1 MEVLGCV
8 SSTMGLCCS
17 LHEVIRENYKHF
29 RASKRSIRRLD
40 NLMQKLD
47 ACKKDVEHEVNRL
60 CGQNRAEP
68 TNECVFWF
76 ERADQVNTEV
86 SNLLDENG
94 SHRPTKGCCFICSRI
109 KLGKLIGEKI
119 RDIQELLDGVP
130 RLEDYSIA
138 VPVNK
143 RGDVLSAI
151 PMVEYE
157 THKQILMEIWGFLLD
172 KKARRI
178 GIWGIG
184 GVGKTTI
191 MSEIHNR
198 LVKGRSQFNCIIW
211 VEASKD
217 PRKVQQDIA
226 RRLGL
231 TFQDA
236 DDERARASKLLEAF
250 DRKKTFALILDEV
263 WEPLSIEEVGI
274 PFPTA
279 ENGCKLVIITRSR
292 TVCKDM
298 ETDKDVEVKL
308 LSENEA
314 WNLFNDKAG
323 ELVLS
328 DPDVQSIAMEVAK
341 QCCGLPLAIVTVGR
355 ALRNTVDIREW
366 EDALQ
371 ELRTSTTSIHNFEE
385 VVYSRLKLSYSKLE
399 DDARRYCFLFCALYP
414 KGHLIDENELIN
426 YWVWEDLLGGG
437 SMAEMKRKGQ
447 KIIRQLISACLLELK
462 IENGVRYVKLHDLIR
477 DMALTIMSTKPRCIV
492 KAGMGQV
499 KLPPPQEWKEDVQWA
514 SLMRND
520 VKYIRFNPMCP
531 RLTSLLLQCNSFE
544 QNISDD
550 FFDNMQGLKVLDLSY
565 TGIRALPMSLS
576 DLKNLHALICSQCWN
591 FIRVPSLARLTKLEY
606 LDFSFSRSLTELPEG
621 MEHLTNLKH
630 LDFSFTSVQNLGA
643 GLLSKFTLL
652 EELLILGSP
661 MMGVSSKSTNS
672 YSYAV
677 GVEEIGYC
685 HKLSLVH
692 MQLRDITAY
701 RRIVKCLKFSQL
713 KEFKLVV
720 GSVAGYDTSRL
731 FERTSLAIDLSVGAR
746 NLSKAEITE
755 LIPRNVMELVI
766 QNSQHVIKRLSLHLL
781 DAMCLKT
788 CDITWCFGMECILES
803 VENNLWR
810 LEKMRLY
817 NLPQLRMICGEVVK
831 PGTLK
836 NLKSIHVETCGSLKF
851 LFQKQL
857 ILELKSLEEI
867 TIVGCPRMEEII
879 EGERNTNAEGSSH
892 AAKVIIPKLQR
903 LKLIDLLNLR
913 SIYDGDIQCDSLRT
927 IEVFRCGALNKL
939 PLGLFGIEEGQQIS
953 PSTTTLEQISCET
966 EWWESLQWD
975 QPQAKHLLQ
984 PYLVVHPGGRLI
996 VNHMPFKK
1004 DLGVVAFSQESSEG
1018 NSEEKIIDINEL
1030 LETVPR
1036 EEYSIPIPINKRGDV
1051 LSATS
1056 MIEYET
1062 HKQIFMKIWGFLLD
1076 ENARRIG
1083 VWGMGGVGKT
1093 TIMSEINN
1101 CLVKGSSQF
1110 NCTLWVEASKDLKK
1124 MQQDIAVKL
1133 GLTFQETDD
1142 E

>member
-8 SSTMGLCCS
+8 SSTLGLCCS

-29 RASKRSIRRLD
+29 RAPRRSIQRLD
-40 NLMQKLD
+40 NFMQELD
-47 ACKKDVEHEVNRL
+47 TCKRDVEHEVNRL
-60 CGQNRAEP
+60 CIQNRARP
-68 TNECVFWF
+68 TNRCNFWF
-76 ERADQVNTEV
+76 NRVDGVKTEV
-86 SNLLDENG
+86 NKLLDENG
-94 SHRPTKGCCFICSRI
+94 SHRGCCFICSRI
-109 KLGKLIGEKI
+109 KMGKLIEEKI
-119 RDIQELLDGVP
+119 REICELRLDVP
-130 RLEDYSIA
+130 HLEHSIF
-138 VPVNK
+138 VPVDNI
-143 RGDVLSAI
+143 GDLLSAI

-157 THKQILMEIWGFLLD
+157 THKQILMKIWEFLLD
-172 KKARRI
+172 KKVRRI
-178 GIWGIG
+178 GVWGMG
-184 GVGKTTI
+184 GAGKTTI

-323 ELVLS
+323 ELVPS

-437 SMAEMKRKGQ
+437 SMVDMKRKGQ
-447 KIIRQLISACLLELK
+447 KIIRQLISACLLDLK
-462 IENGVRYVKLHDLIR
+462 IGNGVRYVKLHDLIR
-477 DMALTIMSTKPRCIV
+477 DMALTIMSTKRRCIV

-520 VKYIRFNPMCP
+520 VKYIGFNPMCP

-565 TGIRALPMSLS
+565 TGISALPMSLS
-576 DLKNLHALICSQCWN
+576 DLKNLRALICSQCWN
-591 FIRVPSLARLTKLEY
+591 LIRVPSLARLTKLEY

-621 MEHLTNLKH
+621 MEHLTNLRH
-630 LDFSFTSVQNLGA
+630 LDFSCTSVQNLGA

-661 MMGVSSKSTNS
+661 MIGVSSKSTNS

-701 RRIVKCLKFSQL
+701 RRIVKCLQFSQM

-720 GSVAGYDTSRL
+720 GSLDDDDTSL
-731 FERTSLAIDLSVGAR
+731 LLERTSLAIDMGERHGAR
-746 NLSKAEITE
+746 NLSEAEITE

-766 QNSQHVIKRLSLHLL
+766 HNSDRTIKRLSLHLL
-781 DAMCLKT
+781 DGMCLKT
-788 CDITWCFGMECILES
+788 CNIKWCFGMECILES
-803 VENNLWR
+803 EENNLSQ
-810 LEKMRLY
+810 LERMKLY
-817 NLPQLRMICGEVVK
+817 DLPHLRMICGEAVI

-836 NLKSIHVETCGSLKF
+836 NLKRIHVEGCDSLKF

-867 TIVGCPRMEEII
+867 SIVHCLAMEELI
-879 EGERNTNAEGSSH
+879 EGERNTNAKGSSH
-892 AAKVIIPKLQR
+892 AAKVILLKLQR
-903 LKLIDLLNLR
+903 LRLIDLPRLE
-913 SIYDGDIQCDSLRT
+913 SIYNGDIQCDSLRT
-927 IEVFRCGALNKL
+927 IEVVHCNALKKL

-953 PSTTTLEQISCET
+953 RSTTTLEQIACET

-984 PYLVVHPGGRLI
+984 PYVVIHPWTRRD
-996 VNHMPFKK
+996 PF
-1004 DLGVVAFSQESSEG
+1004 APSS
-1018 NSEEKIIDINEL
+1018 S
-1030 LETVPR
+1030 
-1036 EEYSIPIPINKRGDV
+1036 
-1051 LSATS
+1051 
-1056 MIEYET
+1056 
-1062 HKQIFMKIWGFLLD
+1062 H
-1076 ENARRIG
+1076 
-1083 VWGMGGVGKT
+1083 
-1093 TIMSEINN
+1093 
-1101 CLVKGSSQF
+1101 
-1110 NCTLWVEASKDLKK
+1110 TL
-1124 MQQDIAVKL
+1124 
-1133 GLTFQETDD
+1133 
-1142 E
+1142 